1 MDRLTA
7 MEVLVRVIE
16 TGSFSGAARLL
27 RVGQPAVSKTIAQLE
42 QRLGVSLLLRSSR
55 GLTPTE
61 AGQKFYERAK
71 RAIEEADE
79 AEVAAR
85 DAGAGLAGRL
95 RFSSGVTFGRLHIIP
110 RLPLFLAAHPELTV
124 EAILDD
130 RDIDLIEEGIDV
142 GFRMGA
148 LADSTMVARKIGQS
162 RRLVLG
168 TPPYCERSGKPSTPA
183 ELAGHQAVI
192 YDFCPSK
199 GRATWSFR
207 SGTVEETVTLKG
219 SVRTTAA
226 EGLREAVFAGLG
238 LCVASEW
245 MFQPDLGNGRVKQV
259 LPAWTLPS
267 MDLWAAFPTGRRAS
281 AKARAFAAFIEDQL
295 RQTNVAEVT
304 VVRPDA
310 SSSAP
315 HLVPLTA

>member
-7 MEVLVRVIE
+7 MEVLVRVVE
-16 TGSFSGAARLL
+16 TGSFSGAARQL

-42 QRLGVSLLLRSSR
+42 ERLGVRLLLRSSR

-61 AGQKFYERAK
+61 AGQNFYERAK
-71 RAIEEADE
+71 RSIEEANE

-85 DAGAGLAGRL
+85 EAGSGLAGRL
-95 RFSSGVTFGRLHIIP
+95 RFTAGVTFGRLHIMP

-130 RDIDLIEEGIDV
+130 RDVDLIEQGIDV
-142 GFRMGA
+142 GFLMGV
-148 LADSTMVARKIGQS
+148 LADSTTVARKIGQS

-168 TPPYCERSGKPSTPA
+168 TRSYFEKAGEPSTPA
-183 ELAGHQAVI
+183 ELTDHQAVI
-192 YDFCPSK
+192 CDSCPVK
-199 GRATWSFR
+199 GRSTWSFYAD
-207 SGTVEETVTLKG
+207 GADETVTLKG

-245 MFQPDLGNGRVKQV
+245 LFQPDLDNGRVRQV

-267 MDLWAAFPTGRRAS
+267 VDLWAAFPTGRRVS

-295 RQTNVAEVT
+295 RQTNF
-304 VVRPDA
+304 
-310 SSSAP
+310 S
-315 HLVPLTA
+315 H